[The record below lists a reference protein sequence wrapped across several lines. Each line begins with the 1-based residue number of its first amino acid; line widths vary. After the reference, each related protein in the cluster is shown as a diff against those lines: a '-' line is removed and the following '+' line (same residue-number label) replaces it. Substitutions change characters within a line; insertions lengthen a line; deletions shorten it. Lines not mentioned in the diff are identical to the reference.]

1 MLPVARLRPTVLAV
15 PPLYEPEKVKV
26 WSVAVRLARFCPKA
40 IPEMVLLESRFVPID
55 VLATTCPE
63 ELTERI
69 ALVNPVKARFVVVAF
84 VADKLVEEKFV
95 VVAEVPVA
103 ERNVKF
109 CKVVEP
115 ETKRFVVVAFVVTE
129 FVAN

>member
-1 MLPVARLRPTVLAV
+1 
-15 PPLYEPEKVKV
+15 
-26 WSVAVRLARFCPKA
+26 
-40 IPEMVLLESRFVPID
+40 MVLLESRFVPID

-63 ELTERI
+63 ELTERM
-69 ALVNPVKARFVVVAF
+69 AFERPVKARFVVVAF